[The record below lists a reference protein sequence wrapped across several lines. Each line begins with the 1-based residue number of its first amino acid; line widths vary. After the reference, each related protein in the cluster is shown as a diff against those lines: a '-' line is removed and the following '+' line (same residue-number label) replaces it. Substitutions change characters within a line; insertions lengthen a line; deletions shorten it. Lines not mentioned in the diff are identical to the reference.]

1 VISAMRILIISPSQ
15 IPGTTGDVIRVQEL
29 SKALVQLGHKIFVV
43 CSNYEERNRGMSHFP
58 KRSDPFIDRPDNKID
73 ISFDRINLY
82 FIKKLMV
89 GKSLLWKLIWFS
101 FFNLLSLQKVIR
113 ICLRNRPHAII
124 SYTPYTAIPAYITS
138 RFFRKPWIYDARGI
152 IRVEFYETERVKP
165 NRVSAYLV
173 GFMESHVL
181 RKVST
186 IIVVSEKMK
195 KVLLEMY
202 SLDQKR
208 IVVGEDG
215 VDPDAFNLSLGRNAV
230 RRKFS
235 IEKSEKVILFLGTL
249 SIREGVDRLIRAMP
263 HVIKVRNDVKLLIVG
278 GGSLLVNFSSEFKDL
293 VRKLSIEKYVI
304 FTGKV
309 PHSEVPQ
316 YIADSDICVAPHIS
330 TAFTPLK
337 VFEYLACGKPLI
349 VTGPNTD
356 IGEILA
362 RHRAG
367 LAVNT
372 EKPLELAKSI
382 LFLLNHPET
391 SEKLGKN
398 GYKLVIENFTWKHS
412 AKKIETLISELLHKD
427 SG

>member
-1 VISAMRILIISPSQ
+1 MIMRILMISPSQ

-29 SKALVQLGHKIFVV
+29 SKALNQLGHKIFVV
-43 CSNYEERNRGMSHFP
+43 CPNYEERNRGGSPFRS
-58 KRSDPFIDRPDNKID
+58 KRIDPFIDGPDDKID
-73 ISFDRINLY
+73 ISVDRINLY

-89 GKSLLWKLIWFS
+89 GKSLLWRLIWFS
-101 FFNLLSLQKVIR
+101 FFNSLSLQKVIR

-124 SYTPYTAIPAYITS
+124 SYTPYAAIPAYIAS
-138 RFFRKPWIYDARGI
+138 QFFRKPWIHDARGI
-152 IRVEFYETERVKP
+152 IRIEFYETERVKP

-173 GFMESHVL
+173 GLMESHVL
-181 RKVST
+181 RKASA

-195 KVLLEMY
+195 KILLEMY

-215 VDPDAFNLSLGRNAV
+215 VDPDAFNPSLGRNAV
-230 RRKFS
+230 RGKFS

-249 SIREGVDRLIRAMP
+249 SIREGVDRLIRAMSY
-263 HVIKVRNDVKLLIVG
+263 VIKVRNDVKLLIVG

-293 VRKLSIEKYVI
+293 VRNLSIEKYVT

-309 PHSEVPQ
+309 PHSEAPQ
-316 YIADSDICVAPHIS
+316 YIADSDICVSPHIS
-330 TAFTPLK
+330 TAFIPLK
-337 VFEYLACGKPLI
+337 VFEYLACGKPVI

-367 LAVNT
+367 LTVNT
-372 EKPLELAKSI
+372 ENPLELAKSI
-382 LFLLNHPET
+382 LFLLTQPET
-391 SEKLGKN
+391 SKKLGEN

-412 AKKIETLISELLHKD
+412 AKKIENLISELSH
-427 SG
+427 